1 MLYLLKQERGNE
13 GSVTVIALLIL
24 VILTLLG
31 VSATITSRTEVQI
44 AGNDRFRI
52 IAFENADSGVYAT
65 PKVIS
70 ACLDNNGEIA
80 LPDNVTYCGNLGTF
94 YDELM
99 GFNPYDAPSEPLP
112 NGFELGFVLGGF
124 NIYTDVRRLG
134 IEYLAGGGVEFAS
147 GAEGVG
153 AGSGGIG
160 ILYNINSLGEGP
172 SASRSNVEAV
182 YRKIVGMPGGL

>member
-1 MLYLLKQERGNE
+1 MLYLHEQKRGNE

-24 VILTLLG
+24 VVLTLLG
-31 VSATITSRTEVQI
+31 VSATVTSRTEVQI

-52 IAFENADSGVYAT
+52 IAFENADSGVYVT

-70 ACLDNNGEIA
+70 ACMDNNGEQA
-80 LPDNVTYCGNLGTF
+80 LANVTYCGSSGTF
-94 YDELM
+94 YDELL
-99 GFNPYDAPSEPLP
+99 GFNYDEPSAPP
-112 NGFELGFVLGGF
+112 NGYELRFVLGGF
-124 NIYTDVRRLG
+124 NIYTDVKRLET
-134 IEYLAGGGVEFAS
+134 EYLAGGGTEFAS

-160 ILYNINSLGEGP
+160 ILYRINSLGEGP
-172 SASRSNVEAV
+172 AASSSKVEAV

>member
-1 MLYLLKQERGNE
+1 MMYLFEQDRRNE

-44 AGNDRFRI
+44 AGNERYRI
-52 IAFENADSGVYAT
+52 IAFEHADSGVYVT

-70 ACLDNNGEIA
+70 ACIDNNAEQA
-80 LPDNVTYCGNLGTF
+80 LAGVTYLGNSGDF
-94 YDELM
+94 YKEIM
-99 GFNPYDAPSEPLP
+99 GFPYTPPDAPDLR
-112 NGFELGFVLGGF
+112 FVLGGF
-124 NIYTDVRRLG
+124 NIDVDVDRLG
-134 IEYLAGGGVEFAS
+134 TEYLAGGGTEFAS
-147 GAEGVG
+147 GSEGVG
-153 AGSGGIG
+153 PGSGGVG
-160 ILYNINSLGEGP
+160 ILYKIDSLGEGP